1 MLNCCIL
8 RKQTRNSAA
17 TVQNESVMEISED
30 NSDDDDEFFE
40 CDEEV
45 QVSSDKKKSVPSWA
59 SAEGRVERIGELK
72 LLEVS

>member
-8 RKQTRNSAA
+8 RKQTRNSAVR
-17 TVQNESVMEISED
+17 VQNESVMEISED

-45 QVSSDKKKSVPSWA
+45 QVSDKKKSVPSWA